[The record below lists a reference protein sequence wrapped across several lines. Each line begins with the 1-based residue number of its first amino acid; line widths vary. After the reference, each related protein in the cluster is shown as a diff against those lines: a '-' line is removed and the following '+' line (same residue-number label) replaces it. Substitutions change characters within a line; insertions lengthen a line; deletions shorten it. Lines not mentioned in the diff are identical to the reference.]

1 MTEFF
6 TTLQPDECLEE
17 LLAYFQE
24 KGYKAI
30 AADDKYKVKLGIT
43 NDKGD
48 LLNEAIVKVTKA
60 DHDKYAVEFQRIS
73 GDCMEF
79 IKQYN

>member
-6 TTLQPDECLEE
+6 TTENPDVVFEE

-30 AADDKYKVKLGIT
+30 AADDKYKIKLGIT
-43 NDKGD
+43 DDKAN
-48 LLNEAIVKVTKA
+48 LINEATVKVTKA
-60 DHDKYAVEFQRIS
+60 DHEKYAVEFQRLS